1 MRKHKQNPGKRK
13 VFLVR
18 TASLVLPLIFALLL
32 LSQTAFAKNTYV
44 ITDGDR
50 VFTYST
56 YTTDPMDVLDEA
68 GLQLDEYDTYTTAGG
83 LGTTELTVRRGQCIR
98 INYYA
103 EQIET
108 SSFGETVEELLTRL
122 NLFVAEGDTV
132 SCDLNQSTYDGMEIR
147 ISKFFEDH
155 QVYTT
160 TIPHETVYCYDN
172 SLPQGMEE
180 VVTPGTDGEMLCTA
194 NVTYINGKEA
204 GRIVLS
210 EKVSRRPVSEVVAIG
225 TGAPIEAAN
234 PKAMPV
240 FGDGT
245 ITLPTGEVLTY
256 TDTMICNATSY
267 CDKGITATGTRSRV
281 GAIAVD
287 PKVIPYGTRMFIVT
301 NDGEYIYGIATAEDT
316 GHPNHISGNRI
327 DLFFDTLSECI
338 IFGYRECTV
347 YFLGSESAAG

>member
-1 MRKHKQNPGKRK
+1 MRKLRRHARKRSHI
-13 VFLVR
+13 LAR
-18 TASLVLPLIFALLL
+18 TASLILPLVFALLL

-56 YTTDPMDVLDEA
+56 YATDPMDVLDEA
-68 GLQLDEYDTYTTAGG
+68 GLQLDEYDTYTTTGG
-83 LGTTELTVRRGQCIR
+83 LGTTELTIRRGQSIS
-98 INYYA
+98 INYYG
-103 EQIET
+103 EQIEA
-108 SSFGETVEELLTRL
+108 SSFGETAEDLLARL
-122 NLFVAEGDTV
+122 NLYVGEEDTV
-132 SCDLNQSTYDGMEIR
+132 SCDLSQPTYDGMELKIA
-147 ISKFFEDH
+147 KVFQD
-155 QVYTT
+155 QQTYTT
-160 TIPHETVYCYDN
+160 TVTHDTVYCYDN

-180 VVTPGTDGEMLCTA
+180 VVTPGVDGEMICVA
-194 NVTYINGKEA
+194 NVTYVNGKESD
-204 GRIVLS
+204 RTVLS
-210 EKVSRRPVSEVVAIG
+210 ERMSKQPVSEVIAIG
-225 TGAPIEAAN
+225 TGAPIEAAD

-267 CDKGITATGTRSRV
+267 CDKGTTATGTRSRV

-327 DLFFDTLSECI
+327 DLFFDTLNECI

-347 YFLGSESAAG
+347 YFLGSEGAE